1 MTIFVTELRLKEL
14 TKMLDKIEK
23 DLQKH
28 IKQGKEEA
36 KKFLNHLFDQHF
48 PNSIPNFA
56 EEIKEKMLPFSRTQN
71 RLIEQLT
78 FVESMIQKLSQPEI
92 ELTDEEKEFLG
103 RLFLASKL
111 GSSESMKDEFDE
123 HSKKLQLMSE
133 IVYLSLSRYIHIIL
147 VSSRY
152 MVRNHLIE
160 IKQAETF
167 YVKAPF
173 NNLTWYFKDQI
184 SGEFSKIAKELT
196 ESEIRYCAERYNAF
210 KQQISDFKFNE
221 LLSNFQKRVSIFS
234 DQFPNSSIDFVFSQE
249 NSDVFKSLLESLLT
263 LESTFL
269 DEKKKFQ
276 QFSKQ
281 IQTFLNEINTKLKRI
296 FDSQREYETCDFG
309 DCPHAR
315 QGYTYEEPLSDVN
328 SLIMKLIAVWKNK
341 CHKNC
346 EACTLSSHQ
355 HSRMDKYPNV
365 YGKIVH
371 TRVVM
376 TPVETKEVHKLVE
389 RVPELLK

>member
-1 MTIFVTELRLKEL
+1 MLLFDPENIKALTE
-14 TKMLDKIEK
+14 MLNNMRTN
-23 DLQKH
+23 LQKH

-48 PNSIPNFA
+48 PNSIADFA
-56 EEIKEKMLPFSRTQN
+56 RQVGEQMLPFSQTQN

-92 ELTDEEKEFLG
+92 ELTVEEEEFLS

-111 GSSESMKDEFDE
+111 GSPELMKVEFDE
-123 HSKKLQLMSE
+123 HLKKLKLMSE
-133 IVYLSLSRYIHIIL
+133 IVYLSLSRYIRIIL
-147 VSSRY
+147 ESSRY

-160 IKQAETF
+160 INQAKIF
-167 YVKAPF
+167 YEEAAF
-173 NNLTWYFKDQI
+173 GNLTWYLKDGK

-196 ESEIRYCAERYNAF
+196 ESEMRYCAERYYAF
-210 KQQISDFKFNE
+210 KQKFSDFKFNQ
-221 LLSNFQKRVSIFS
+221 LLSNFQKCVSIFS
-234 DQFPNSSIDFVFSQE
+234 DKFPNSSIDFVFSQE

-281 IQTFLNEINTKLKRI
+281 IPTFLNEINTKLKRI
-296 FDSQREYETCDFG
+296 FDSQRAYETRDFG
-309 DCPHAR
+309 DCHHTR
-315 QGYTYEEPLSDVN
+315 QGYKYEEPLSDVN

-346 EACTLSSHQ
+346 EACTLSPAQRS
-355 HSRMDKYPNV
+355 SMDKYPNV
-365 YGKIVH
+365 YGKLVH
-371 TRVVM
+371 TQVVM
-376 TPVETKEVHKLVE
+376 TPAEIAQVDKLVE
-389 RVPELLK
+389 LIPTMFA

>member
-1 MTIFVTELRLKEL
+1 MLLFDPENIKALTEMLNNMRTNLLKN
-14 TKMLDKIEK
+14 IEK
-23 DLQKH
+23 N
-28 IKQGKEEA
+28 EA
-36 KKFLNHLFDQHF
+36 EANRFLLCLFKPHF
-48 PNSIPNFA
+48 PNSIADFA
-56 EEIKEKMLPFSRTQN
+56 RQVGEQMLPFSQTQN

-123 HSKKLQLMSE
+123 HSKKLKLISE
-133 IVYLSLSRYIHIIL
+133 IVYLSLSRYIRIIL
-147 VSSRY
+147 ESSRY

-160 IKQAETF
+160 INQATTF
-167 YVKAPF
+167 YDKAAF
-173 NNLTWYFKDQI
+173 DNLTWYVKDQK

-196 ESEIRYCAERYNAF
+196 ESEIRYCAQKYNAF
-210 KQQISDFKFNE
+210 KQQFSDFKFNE
-221 LLSNFQKRVSIFS
+221 LLSNFQKCVSIFS

-281 IQTFLNEINTKLKRI
+281 IQTFLNEINTKLKLI
-296 FDSQREYETCDFG
+296 FDSQRKYETCDFG

-315 QGYTYEEPLSDVN
+315 KGYTYEEPLSDVN

-346 EACTLSSHQ
+346 AACTLSPYQ
-355 HSRMDKYPNV
+355 HSLMDKYPNV
-365 YGKIVH
+365 DGQIVH
-371 TRVVM
+371 MQVVM
-376 TPVETKEVHKLVE
+376 TPAEIAEVHKLVE